1 MIIAGALAFAAGL
14 IIGATTAAAMTRR
27 KTHETLPMRQHQAA
41 MRALAR
47 TATQRR

>member
-1 MIIAGALAFAAGL
+1 MIIAGALAFVAGI
-14 IIGATTAAAMTRR
+14 IIGATTATMTRR